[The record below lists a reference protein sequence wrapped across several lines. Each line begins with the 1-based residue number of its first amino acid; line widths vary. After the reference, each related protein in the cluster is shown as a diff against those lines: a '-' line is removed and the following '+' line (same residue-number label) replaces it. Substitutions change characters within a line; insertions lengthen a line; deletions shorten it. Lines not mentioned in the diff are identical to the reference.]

1 MKKIR
6 FDGDVRNRR
15 LSVQERLMGPRDGIK
30 AIRAAESSD
39 NSSDGTIDDVELSD
53 EANEIEKEREARS
66 FYLRKRL

>member
-1 MKKIR
+1 
-6 FDGDVRNRR
+6 
-15 LSVQERLMGPRDGIK
+15 MGPRDGIK